1 MLNCENRS
9 GVNPLMI
16 LHLKECSRRFFGE
29 NGVRDNQYI
38 GRIREYI
45 RFV

>member
-1 MLNCENRS
+1 MLNCENGS
-9 GVNPLMI
+9 DVNPLMI
-16 LHLKECSRRFFGE
+16 LYLKECSRRFFGE